1 MAPSWPAVVTQLV
14 GQSTYSAEV
23 EHSNSF
29 AAGQKLASST
39 YSMSMDTP
47 PHPSAATFNLP

>member
-1 MAPSWPAVVTQLV
+1 VYRLAQFPTVVNEMAPSWPAVVTQLV

-29 AAGQKLASST
+29 AAGQKLA
-39 YSMSMDTP
+39 
-47 PHPSAATFNLP
+47 